1 MHVQFTVSTPKSSEK
16 YEKSSEKSSEKIIK
30 FIKNN
35 AQITIKELAEQ
46 LNIST
51 RAVEKNLANLKTAG
65 LIERIGGDKGGY
77 WKFISN

>member
-46 LNIST
+46 LNIMIIRNPS
-51 RAVEKNLANLKTAG
+51 
-65 LIERIGGDKGGY
+65 
-77 WKFISN
+77 